1 MNNSSEVCCVASLMG
16 DQEADF
22 DVWLLRDPALAEA
35 ERLIEA
41 ANGREANAARRILAM
56 VTASKRPVLA

>member
-1 MNNSSEVCCVASLMG
+1 MG